1 MHVLKRRKV
10 LVPLIVVGVLAVAG
24 AAVAYWTSSGTSTGT
39 ATVGTAS
46 GLTVP
51 PFTLAGTLYPG
62 GPAATAT
69 VTITPVTFTGT
80 LYPGGT
86 AATSS
91 ITINNP
97 GAADVQVTN
106 LGLDT
111 AQPTSGPQI
120 GSGIGGLPAAGCPAA
135 DFTFNANLGGPVN
148 VPAGGSVVVNSA
160 TLSMA
165 NTTSNQNACKGRTLT
180 IYLAAS

>member
-24 AAVAYWTSSGTSTGT
+24 AAVAYWTSTGTGSGT
-39 ATVGTAS
+39 ATVGTTQN
-46 GLTVP
+46 L
-51 PFTLAGTLYPG
+51 
-62 GPAATAT
+62 
-69 VTITPVTFTGT
+69 TITPVTFTGT

-86 AATSS
+86 AATSA

-97 GAADVQVTN
+97 GSADVQVTN

>member
-10 LVPLIVVGVLAVAG
+10 LVPLIVAGVLAVAG
-24 AAVAYWTSSGTSTGT
+24 AAVAYWTSTGTGSGT
-39 ATVGTAS
+39 ATVGNTSA
-46 GLTVP
+46 LT
-51 PFTLAGTLYPG
+51 
-62 GPAATAT
+62 
-69 VTITPVTFTGT
+69 INPVTFTGT

-111 AQPTSGPQI
+111 SQPAAGPQAL
-120 GSGIGGLPAAGCPAA
+120 SGIGGLPAAGCPAA
-135 DFTFNANLGGPVN
+135 DFTFNANLGGPLN
-148 VPAGGSVVVNSA
+148 VPAGGTVVINTG

-165 NTTSNQNACKGRTLT
+165 NTTSNQNACKGRALT

>member
-10 LVPLIVVGVLAVAG
+10 LVPFLVVGVLAIAG
-24 AAVAYWTSSGTSTGT
+24 AAVAYWTSTGTGNGT
-39 ATVGTAS
+39 ATVGTTS
-46 GLTVP
+46 NL
-51 PFTLAGTLYPG
+51 
-62 GPAATAT
+62 
-69 VTITPVTFTGT
+69 TITPVTFTGT

-86 AATSS
+86 AATSA

-97 GAADVQVTN
+97 GAADVEVTN

-111 AQPTSGPQI
+111 TQPSSGPQI

-148 VPAGGSVVVNSA
+148 VPAGGSVTINSG
-160 TLSMA
+160 TLAMA